1 MSEPAASRDFD
12 TAEGYA
18 DYFRTLGPGSRYT
31 PEQFRDF
38 FRPLDPEAFR
48 GRRVVELGFGHGS
61 FLWHWGRIGPA
72 RLAGVDLGDAVDA
85 ARAKLAGLPEGVLDL
100 RRGDLTTADLGSHDL
115 AYCIGVIHHLR
126 EPHQGFLALL
136 RHTAPGGCFHGW
148 VYAREGNGF
157 ALRAVDALRRI
168 GARLPWWATKWISG
182 LWVGATV
189 FVYAKALRLLPPA
202 WARRL
207 PAGAYCLSQAD
218 RDFAFFHFLATDFLV
233 ARHTVYLDRPTL
245 EAWLRHPE
253 VEPGSVYLIH
263 RNGNSWTFGGRRRA
277 EARGTQAEG

>member
-12 TAEGYA
+12 TAQGFA
-18 DYFRTLGPGSRYT
+18 DYFRAIGAGSRYT

-61 FLWHWGRIGPA
+61 FLWHWGRVGPA

-85 ARAKLAGLPEGVLDL
+85 ARAKLAHLPEGILDL
-100 RRGDLTTADLGSHDL
+100 RRGDLATADLGRHDL

-126 EPHQGFLALL
+126 DPHQGFLALL
-136 RHTAPGGCFHGW
+136 RHTEPGGCFHGW
-148 VYAREGNGF
+148 VYAKEGNGLL
-157 ALRAVDALRRI
+157 LRVVDAIRRA
-168 GARLPWWATKWISG
+168 GARLPWWVTKWVSG
-182 LWVGATV
+182 LAIGSVLWAWT
-189 FVYAKALRLLPPA
+189 KLLRRLPRRLA
-202 WARRL
+202 GRL
-207 PAGAYCLSQAD
+207 PAGAYCLSLGD

-233 ARHTVYLDRPTL
+233 ARHTVYLERATL

-253 VEPGSVYLIH
+253 VDPASVYLIH
-263 RNGNSWTFGGRRRA
+263 RNGNSWTFGGRLRS
-277 EARGTQAEG
+277 EGLT